1 VNLRIFIDHTVK
13 TVTNRVDEAVSALAN
28 FLNTMVFAPQGPH
41 KALKQFLV
49 PETHTGSALKAFLPD
64 GYEGRVF
71 PSSTK
76 EAKHLPLGTDTPP
89 NLLLGV
95 GSLRMFDFSQNN
107 SVPSQPPQC
116 TFSPAGGDLLI
127 TGALSLDRYGP
138 LGFEIMYCVAAAL
151 GGEFEKICKVKTP
164 EQVDKILD
172 AYVTRWA

>member
-1 VNLRIFIDHTVK
+1 
-13 TVTNRVDEAVSALAN
+13 VTNRLDDAVLALAN

-49 PETHTGSALKAFLPD
+49 PEAHTGCVLKAFLPD
-64 GYEGRVF
+64 GYQGRVF
-71 PSSTK
+71 PSSSRELR
-76 EAKHLPLGTDTPP
+76 EAKHLPLATDTPH

-107 SVPSQPPQC
+107 SVPSQPQQC

-127 TGALSLDRYGP
+127 TGALRLDRYGP

-151 GGEFEKICKVKTP
+151 GGEFEKVCKVKTP
-164 EQVDKILD
+164 EQVNKILE